1 MRDLQYFHL
10 KISCAQFDVH
20 RVRGVSLIKFTYFD
34 SCLVL
39 FDFDI
44 LSLIKKKNIF
54 FSFDFYLVFV
64 FLFQRFIF
72 IFQLIFDFQNLS
84 RLISH
89 WRRF

>member
-10 KISCAQFDVH
+10 KISCAQFDVY
-20 RVRGVSLIKFTYFD
+20 RVRGISLIKFTYFD

-54 FSFDFYLVFV
+54 F
-64 FLFQRFIF
+64 FI
-72 IFQLIFDFQNLS
+72 
-84 RLISH
+84 
-89 WRRF
+89 

>member
-1 MRDLQYFHL
+1 MALEGFTIFSL
-10 KISCAQFDVH
+10 KISCAQFDVY

-54 FSFDFYLVFV
+54 FKFDFYLVFFFFCFSV
-64 FLFQRFIF
+64 SF
-72 IFQLIFDFQNLS
+72 
-84 RLISH
+84 
-89 WRRF
+89 